1 MDGTGETGVNDGVMS
16 LDDAPYQSL
25 PDLPDH
31 VLTSGRRRPGA
42 ERAVS
47 ILRP

>member
-1 MDGTGETGVNDGVMS
+1 MDGTGDTGVNDGVMS
-16 LDDAPYQSL
+16 IDDAPYQSL

-31 VLTSGRRRPGA
+31 VLP
-42 ERAVS
+42 RAAAARELTPVS